1 MLLKKLKSRIVPS
14 RFPWCLMA
22 RTAFKV
28 SVVGAG
34 GGIGQPLSLLLRKV
48 KGIDELSLH
57 DLRGTKGVAADTGH
71 ISEHGTVSGYVGED
85 ELEPALLGANL
96 VVVTA
101 GMPRVPGMTR
111 DQLMQANG
119 GIAIHVIRAMA
130 CACPEALIAIT
141 TNPIN
146 IIVPTAAE
154 VLKEAGVFDPHRLF
168 GITTL
173 DVVRSR
179 KFIGDFMN
187 INPRKVNIPVIGGHT
202 GPTILPLFS
211 QCQPEFR
218 GDTEDILRLTNR
230 IKEAGTEV
238 VMAKGGAG
246 SATLSMA
253 YATCCFVK
261 SLIRAQNGQEGI
273 IECAFVA
280 SSVADALF
288 FAGPVELGKQGV
300 KRCLKLPVLN
310 EFEQKS
316 LDNLLP
322 ILRKNIE
329 AGIQFAKTFK
339 KY

>member
-1 MLLKKLKSRIVPS
+1 MFLKKFKAKIVPS
-14 RFPWCLMA
+14 SYTWWLMA

-28 SVVGAG
+28 AVVGAG
-34 GGIGQPLSLLLRKV
+34 GGIGQPLSLLLRQV
-48 KGIDELSLH
+48 EGIDELALH

-71 ISEHGTVSGYVGED
+71 ISEQGTVSGYVGNEQ
-85 ELEPALLGANL
+85 LVPALQGANL

-111 DQLMQANG
+111 DSLMQANG
-119 GIAIHVIRAMA
+119 GIAITVTRAMA

-154 VLKEAGVFDPHRLF
+154 VLKEAGVFNPRRLF
-168 GITTL
+168 GVTTL

-179 KFIGDFMN
+179 KFIGDYMN
-187 INPRKVNIPVIGGHT
+187 IDPEKVNIPVIGGHT

-218 GDTEDILRLTNR
+218 GDTEDIERLTHR

-238 VMAKGGAG
+238 VVAKGGAG

-253 YATCCFVK
+253 YATCSFVK
-261 SLIRAQNGQEGI
+261 SLIRAHNGQEGI
-273 IECAFVA
+273 IECSFVA
-280 SSVADALF
+280 SCMENVPF
-288 FAGPVELGKQGV
+288 FAGPLELGKEGI
-300 KRCLKLPVLN
+300 KRYLELPDLN

-316 LDNLLP
+316 LDKLLP
-322 ILRKNIE
+322 ILKKNIE
-329 AGIQFAKTFK
+329 AGINFAKTFEK
-339 KY
+339 K